1 VPPRPRALRSALL
14 VPVSVVAVVLARLAV
29 LGAPISRDEAGF
41 LLVGGQW
48 GPGRSLYGDYFTDR
62 PPGLVALYAVADA
75 LGGLTA
81 LRLLGMVVAAGCVLL
96 AALLARQVAPGRPA
110 AAAGAAVVTAGL
122 LSTPLTDFMVVNG
135 ELLALPFVLGGTWAL
150 LRAVPALTG
159 VAPPG
164 DRESPDGRPPPVVL
178 ARWALL
184 AGVLG
189 AGALSVKQSFGEVAA
204 LAVLLAAYLLWR
216 AGLRPALVLTGTVL
230 AGALMLMGA
239 LLALSAWRGTD
250 VTGLWEA
257 VVGFRG
263 RAGEVIAEYAPPGL
277 ERRGLRLLGAFV
289 ATGAPLGLLLVLRLP
304 WRPRGGLGR
313 DPVTTWLCAAL
324 MVVEGVT
331 IGLGGS
337 YWLHYLV
344 QLVPGTALLVACALG
359 REPTRPRWRSAPV
372 LGAITVGVVAVA
384 SVVGFVDELV
394 DPRAVPPDEVAVIDY
409 LRDHAS
415 PDPADRTAV
424 IAFGNPAL
432 LWQTDMTSPY
442 PELWSLPA
450 RVRDPRL
457 DRLTALLES
466 PQAPTWVVTGGGSLD
481 TWGIDARTGDCV
493 LAQRYERVLQN
504 PTYGVW
510 RRR

>member
-1 VPPRPRALRSALL
+1 LSAHPRVLRPALL
-14 VPVSVVAVVLARLAV
+14 VPAAVVAVVLARLAV

-41 LLVGGQW
+41 LIVGGQW

-62 PPGLVALYAVADA
+62 PPGLVALYAVADG

-81 LRLLGMVVAAGCVLL
+81 LRLLGLVVAAACVLL
-96 AALLARQVAPGRPA
+96 AAGLGRRVAPGRPEA
-110 AAAGAAVVTAGL
+110 PAGAAVVTAGL

-135 ELLALPFVLGGTWAL
+135 ELLVLGGTWAL
-150 LRAVPALTG
+150 LRAVPAIRAPTD
-159 VAPPG
+159 APP
-164 DRESPDGRPPPVVL
+164 PATQDGPVVL
-178 ARWALL
+178 VRWALL

-216 AGLRPALVLTGTVL
+216 AGVRPALVLAGGVL
-230 AGALMLMGA
+230 AGALVLIGA
-239 LLALSAWRGTD
+239 LLALSASRGTD

-263 RAGEVIAEYAPPGL
+263 RAGEVLAAYAPGGT
-277 ERRGLRLLGAFV
+277 EERGLRLLGAFV

-324 MVVEGVT
+324 MVVEGVA

-359 REPTRPRWRSAPV
+359 RESTRPRWRSAPA
-372 LGAITVGVVAVA
+372 LGAATVGVVAVA
-384 SVVGFVDELV
+384 SVAGFVGELV
-394 DPRAVPPDEVAVIDY
+394 DPRAVPPDDQAVVAY

-415 PDPADRTAV
+415 PDPAQRTAV
-424 IAFGNPAL
+424 VAFGNPAL
-432 LWQTDMTSPY
+432 LWHAGMTSPY

-457 DRLTALLES
+457 ARLTALLES
-466 PQAPTWVVTGGGSLD
+466 PEAPAWVVTDRGRLA
-481 TWGIDARTGDCV
+481 TWGIDARTGDQV
-493 LAQRYERVLQN
+493 LAERYERVLD
-504 PTYGVW
+504 TTAYDVW